1 MVSEGDAG
9 YPRQP
14 GFLPS
19 GARLASRLLRPREGA
34 REGDRPGRRLT
45 RPVAFPVSLPLA
57 LSLGL
62 MLALGLA
69 MGFATKAEAEPG
81 FQHPSYIVVD
91 AASGQVLNEFHADA
105 IRYPASLTKL
115 MTLYLA
121 FEALRDRRIS
131 FETQIPMTVEAASV
145 EPVKLG
151 LPPGYTIS
159 VQEAILAMVTLSAND
174 AATALGQY
182 LGGGSIPRFAEMMTL
197 RAHALGMANTSFD
210 NPSGLPAASQVTTAR
225 DIAILARRLIID
237 FPDQYHWFSTRRFLF
252 HGRWIVSDDNLLKVY
267 PGADGMKTGYTYA
280 AGHNLVTSAAHGDVR
295 LIGVV
300 LGTQTIPEVDGEMM
314 ALLNEGFAEENAPAA
329 GPEIAA
335 RGPFHALI
343 PSAQAA
349 PATAPV
355 ATSLPMPVSAPVT
368 APPETDDAPAPWGVQ
383 IAAYTSEHM
392 ALYVSGLG
400 ERILQTG
407 RAVVEQGYLRGKAVW
422 RARVVDLSAAEA
434 HAACVTLAH
443 HRLPCWI
450 VPPSANGEVASR

>member
-1 MVSEGDAG
+1 MA
-9 YPRQP
+9 
-14 GFLPS
+14 LP
-19 GARLASRLLRPREGA
+19 AR
-34 REGDRPGRRLT
+34 
-45 RPVAFPVSLPLA
+45 F
-57 LSLGL
+57 SLGL
-62 MLALGLA
+62 LLGLGLA
-69 MGFATKAEAEPG
+69 VGLAAKAEAEPG

-131 FETQIPMTVEAASV
+131 LETQIPMTVEAASV

-159 VQEAILAMVTLSAND
+159 VRDAILAMVTLSAND
-174 AATALGQY
+174 VATALGQY

-210 NPSGLPAASQVTTAR
+210 NPSGLPAAGQVTTAR

-300 LGTQTIPEVDGEMM
+300 LGTQTIPQVDGEMM

-329 GPEIAA
+329 GPEITAA

-343 PSAQAA
+343 PAAQAA
-349 PATAPV
+349 PAAAPV
-355 ATSLPMPVSAPVT
+355 ATSLPVPVAAPT
-368 APPETDDAPAPWGVQ
+368 AAPPETDDAPAPWGVQ

-392 ALYVSGLG
+392 AIYVSGLG
-400 ERILQTG
+400 ARILQTG
-407 RAVVEQGYLRGKAVW
+407 RAVVEQGYLHGKAVW

>member
-1 MVSEGDAG
+1 
-9 YPRQP
+9 
-14 GFLPS
+14 
-19 GARLASRLLRPREGA
+19 
-34 REGDRPGRRLT
+34 
-45 RPVAFPVSLPLA
+45 
-57 LSLGL
+57 
-62 MLALGLA
+62 MLALLPQTLTLALALCLGLA
-69 MGFATKAEAEPG
+69 AKAEAEPG

-131 FETQIPMTVEAASV
+131 FETRIPMTVEAASV

-159 VQEAILAMVTLSAND
+159 VHEAILAMVTLSAND
-174 AATALGQY
+174 VATALGQY

-197 RAHALGMANTSFD
+197 RAHALGMANTSFE
-210 NPSGLPAASQVTTAR
+210 NPSGLPAANQVTTAR

-252 HGRWIVSDDNLLKVY
+252 RGRWIVSDDNLLKVY

-300 LGTQTIPEVDGEMM
+300 LGTQTIPQVDGEMM

-329 GPEIAA
+329 GPEVAAA

-349 PATAPV
+349 PIAAPV
-355 ATSLPMPVSAPVT
+355 AASLPVPAPEA
-368 APPETDDAPAPWGVQ
+368 APPETDDTPAPWGVQ
-383 IAAYTSEHM
+383 VAAYTSEHM
-392 ALYVSGLG
+392 ALYVSGLS
-400 ERILQTG
+400 ERIVRTG
-407 RAVVEQGYLRGKAVW
+407 RAVVEQGYLNGRAVW
-422 RARVVDLSAAEA
+422 RARIVDLSASEA
-434 HAACVTLAH
+434 HTACAALAR

-450 VPPSANGEVASR
+450 LPPAANGELASR